1 MKLFMSFLKKCDE
14 SALALVDEDVES
26 FFHFLMTCKTNFKGS
41 KWDDVLIKFEFEK
54 QVKPEILKMISDQSN
69 QVKKIIE

>member
-26 FFHFLMTCKTNFKGS
+26 FFHFLMDCKTNFKGS

-69 QVKKIIE
+69 QVKKIID